1 MRTVIVELNLN
12 IISIKHMK
20 MINKKR
26 YEGRLSRKIC
36 KINTLSLTRHQ
47 QILPKIKI
55 ILIS

>member
-1 MRTVIVELNLN
+1 MRIVIVELNLN

-26 YEGRLSRKIC
+26 CEERLSRKIR
-36 KINTLSLTRHQ
+36 KINSLSLTRHQ
-47 QILPKIKI
+47 WISPKIKI